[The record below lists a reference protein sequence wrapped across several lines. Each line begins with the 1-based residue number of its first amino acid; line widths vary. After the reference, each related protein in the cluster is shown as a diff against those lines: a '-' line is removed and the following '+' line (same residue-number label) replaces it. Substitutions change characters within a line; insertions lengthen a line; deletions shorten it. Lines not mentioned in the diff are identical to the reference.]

1 MSLVLI
7 SLEDLTRCIIRATK
21 RNKGDLILISF
32 LFSFFFF
39 FPVCH
44 ERHHH
49 VKISLS
55 QLLLLIHSFNFPVCS
70 SSSNIN
76 IVTALT
82 ISDPDPLGHRKKTC
96 WDTNPNIDRTLPSFI
111 YIESNPIPGYNIRD
125 IFIST
130 AGLDC
135 CCVIAKHQNIV
146 FLKRLNHKIFKFI
159 LLLTDTKFTLVEC
172 CCAWLNIK
180 LYTVRLSL
188 VYIRRWDYTL
198 THIGRRFTCVG
209 GWKELADGRLL
220 YIHSPSNL
228 HWFKKVIHT
237 SDIVMTE
244 QLCVM
249 MDPFPLLS
257 YKKKD
262 LINIFYY
269 ITKFLILSQ
278 GFTSFDAEPAVR
290 TSVDY
295 ALIRSLCV

>member
-1 MSLVLI
+1 LNNLISLYYTSYVLECVISFRSWYFKRCFWSQVIIELGISSVSSIRFQIILSVSLVLI

-32 LFSFFFF
+32 LFSFFF

-172 CCAWLNIK
+172 CCA
-180 LYTVRLSL
+180 
-188 VYIRRWDYTL
+188 
-198 THIGRRFTCVG
+198 
-209 GWKELADGRLL
+209 
-220 YIHSPSNL
+220 
-228 HWFKKVIHT
+228 
-237 SDIVMTE
+237 
-244 QLCVM
+244 
-249 MDPFPLLS
+249 
-257 YKKKD
+257 
-262 LINIFYY
+262 
-269 ITKFLILSQ
+269 
-278 GFTSFDAEPAVR
+278 
-290 TSVDY
+290 
-295 ALIRSLCV
+295 